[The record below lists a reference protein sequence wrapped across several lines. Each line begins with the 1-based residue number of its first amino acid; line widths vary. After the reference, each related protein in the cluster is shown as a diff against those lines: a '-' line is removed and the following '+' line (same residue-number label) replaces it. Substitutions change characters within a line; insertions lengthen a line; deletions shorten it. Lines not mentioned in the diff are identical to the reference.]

1 MQLRKRYFALPGAR
15 MGSVQCLVLLLLQLL
30 LCRAESLQKDRDSAC
45 DEPVEVA
52 DDPIDLRFLAG
63 ENIEGS
69 VSVSVLWVSH
79 EMVANYV
86 TVQRCRTES
95 TLQIRVSMPF
105 NRMPQLREQVL
116 VGRGW
121 SQSVAACS
129 DGVDNDGDGL
139 TDLVD
144 PGCRGSMATETEHG
158 ETKVPSNFKAS
169 FATDTRTGNTYLQQ
183 LKWKSQVVIIDD
195 GTQGNRF
202 FLHGDS
208 GTTSGLKYTSDIE
221 IYAEGVQPWLPNSNF
236 SAANAPINS
245 TSMEQVVSNFTN
257 GTDWAAVVTETA
269 DLVLADHFRF
279 EGDSIYITT
288 NITSKRSSGVV
299 APYVP
304 LVLGNLQLGRTAT
317 GCDCSKLITVY
328 SAKSPAD
335 GHGEA
340 GNCTASCKSGLFH
353 VDRLRHG
360 GLQQGQPWDNT
371 SPDTCCPPVKE
382 LTGWRT
388 MPARGNSYPSSSYS
402 PVTVV
407 GGATPQDFTVGMQVL
422 SAQINP
428 DQLDNTTVEFYDV
441 PAAPKHPMLSQYI
454 YTTVDAGATRS
465 FTTVITFAPAASSWD
480 DPSEAV
486 STVLQPYAKFF
497 QQQYGDS
504 PQYCP
509 SGGIAMRFSESS
521 PRYNRT
527 TNTYTPGS
535 SLWSDDI
542 QGDQVLHALIPAGF
556 DKVSTPPN
564 VLPVAVRRHRE
575 SLCLSVTE
583 TRRDCL
589 SLSVTVSLCLL
600 CL

>member
-1 MQLRKRYFALPGAR
+1 MEY
-15 MGSVQCLVLLLLQLL
+15 SY
-30 LCRAESLQKDRDSAC
+30 
-45 DEPVEVA
+45 VEFVCKY
-52 DDPIDLRFLAG
+52 PCVFYIYIVR
-63 ENIEGS
+63 S
-69 VSVSVLWVSH
+69 
-79 EMVANYV
+79 
-86 TVQRCRTES
+86 R
-95 TLQIRVSMPF
+95 
-105 NRMPQLREQVL
+105 
-116 VGRGW
+116 
-121 SQSVAACS
+121 
-129 DGVDNDGDGL
+129 
-139 TDLVD
+139 
-144 PGCRGSMATETEHG
+144 
-158 ETKVPSNFKAS
+158 
-169 FATDTRTGNTYLQQ
+169 
-183 LKWKSQVVIIDD
+183 
-195 GTQGNRF
+195 
-202 FLHGDS
+202 
-208 GTTSGLKYTSDIE
+208 YTSDIE
-221 IYAEGVQPWLPNSNF
+221 VYAEGVQPWLPNSNF

-245 TSMEQVVSNFTN
+245 TSMEQATSNFTN
-257 GTDWAAVVTETA
+257 GTDWAAVLTETA
-269 DLVLADHFRF
+269 DLVLSDHFRF

-328 SAKSPAD
+328 SGKSPAD

-353 VDRLRHG
+353 IDRLRHG

-371 SPDTCCPPVKE
+371 SPDTCCPAVKE

-465 FTTVITFAPAASSWD
+465 FTTVVSFAPAASSWD

-486 STVLQPYAKFF
+486 SAVLQPYATFF
-497 QQQYGDS
+497 QRQYGDS

-556 DKVSTPPN
+556 DKVPTPASTN
-564 VLPVAVRRHRE
+564 VLPLAVRRHRE

-583 TRRDCL
+583 TQRDCL
-589 SLSVTVSLCLL
+589 SVSVSLSVSVCLCVSVFSLSVSRCVYVLCIML
-600 CL
+600 